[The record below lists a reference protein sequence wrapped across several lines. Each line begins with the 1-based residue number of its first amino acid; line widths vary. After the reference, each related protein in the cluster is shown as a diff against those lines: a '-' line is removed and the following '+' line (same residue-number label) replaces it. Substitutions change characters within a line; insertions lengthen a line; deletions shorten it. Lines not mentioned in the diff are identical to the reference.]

1 MSGPL
6 FLVSKP
12 EVQLSSN
19 LIVPNRC
26 VSFSPVWLLSIKS
39 HQSHFKMHFHC
50 SARSEQV
57 HWVHSLSL
65 AGRRSLQSK
74 RNIILKRLPNY
85 SLYVLDLL
93 IQKIGQDILANLAD
107 TRWIIDVRSRRRN
120 AASLLATQPSSR
132 ATLKSDL
139 LESPVLHL
147 DPHYK
152 EWINFNCIKLESWV
166 VPRATICLCGI
177 AHFRVKMDGWRGP
190 RNEGGGWTN

>member
-1 MSGPL
+1 MFGPL
-6 FLVSKP
+6 FLVSKQ

-50 SARSEQV
+50 SARSEQI

-152 EWINFNCIKLESWV
+152 EWIEQTS
-166 VPRATICLCGI
+166 I
-177 AHFRVKMDGWRGP
+177 ALNWRVKLCLGQLFVYVV
-190 RNEGGGWTN
+190 